1 MVDQPIPKIRIRG
14 LTKTFGDQT
23 VLAGLDLDIQAGDH
37 VILLGASGSGKTVL
51 LKCILGLLEADAG
64 SIWIDDEETIN
75 RPPTARE
82 ALMRKIGVLFQN
94 GALFDSLPVWQNIT
108 FGFADWRQLDPAEA
122 RAVAIEKL
130 ADVGLAPDVID
141 LYPDQLSGGMQKRVA
156 FARAVVSDP
165 EILLLDSPTAGLDPR
180 SGSHPHHDRQSTDG
194 LGDRQVAGDRPYDHA
209 RYGQRSPDRGSR
221 SFAPRRENCLGG
233 PDDSHRSLRQSAH
246 GGVRFSERGAASFRL
261 NHERA
266 FLQQL
271 SAVMIPIGAVSAAA
285 KRNSSRQ
292 QDHDRDDECY
302 ESKGGHGTFAG
313 WQLLKAPS

>member
-1 MVDQPIPKIRIRG
+1 MVDQPIPKIRISG

-51 LKCILGLLEADAG
+51 VKCILGLLEADAG
-64 SIWIDDEETIN
+64 SIRIDDEETIN
-75 RPPTARE
+75 RPPATRE

-141 LYPDQLSGGMQKRVA
+141 LYPDELSGGMQKRVA

-165 EILLLDSPTAGLDPR
+165 EILLLDSPTAGLDPILTTIVNR
-180 SGSHPHHDRQSTDG
+180 LMVSVIDKLQATALTITQDIASVRQIADRVALLHEGQIVWEGPTTAIDHSGNPHMDAF
-194 LGDRQVAGDRPYDHA
+194 V
-209 RYGQRSPDRGSR
+209 SR
-221 SFAPRRENCLGG
+221 SAKL
-233 PDDSHRSLRQSAH
+233 H
-246 GGVRFSERGAASFRL
+246 
-261 NHERA
+261 
-266 FLQQL
+266 L
-271 SAVMIPIGAVSAAA
+271 S
-285 KRNSSRQ
+285 
-292 QDHDRDDECY
+292 D
-302 ESKGGHGTFAG
+302 
-313 WQLLKAPS
+313 